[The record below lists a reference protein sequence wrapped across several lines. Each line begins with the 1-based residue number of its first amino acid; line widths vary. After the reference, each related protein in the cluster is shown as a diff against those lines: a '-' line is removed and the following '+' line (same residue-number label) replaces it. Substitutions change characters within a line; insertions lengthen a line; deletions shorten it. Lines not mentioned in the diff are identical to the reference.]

1 MIGDLLQAL
10 DRVEPKNPVLYH
22 EFAKVFCRVV
32 SVFVI
37 LHKDIYHIFRESYI
51 SIMLSLYL
59 CATSVILWS
68 TQFIFKVHI
77 HKLMPPFIIISTYLL
92 II

>member
-37 LHKDIYHIFRESYI
+37 YI
-51 SIMLSLYL
+51 VHVGYFIVYFAIL
-59 CATSVILWS
+59 CNVCDS
-68 TQFIFKVHI
+68 
-77 HKLMPPFIIISTYLL
+77 
-92 II
+92 